1 MKNGVVGYRNTAN
14 ASSFEDLI
22 TTPTE
27 HITKP
32 DLLDMNQNWGLAF
45 YLPQTHIKIINKI
58 GSCKNTIQSF
68 FPDISQGLIAYDKY
82 RGQSAEIIR
91 TRAYHYSAYKEGLKQ
106 WLWGEDV
113 KRYSVK
119 WNGKEYIDYCEGI
132 ANPRQP
138 KFFIGKRILVRE
150 ITNPSI
156 FAALTDDELY
166 NDPSIIIIKDNLA
179 YSLDIVLGI
188 LNSKLATFY
197 HFNHSPKA
205 TKGIFPKILVQDIKD
220 FPLPEIPNAEK
231 SHMESLV
238 TTILATKRENPQAD
252 TTSYEQEIDKTV
264 FHLYGLTYDEVLIVD
279 PNPPFTREEYE
290 GKLN

>member
-1 MKNGVVGYRNTAN
+1 MG
-14 ASSFEDLI
+14 
-22 TTPTE
+22 
-27 HITKP
+27 
-32 DLLDMNQNWGLAF
+32 
-45 YLPQTHIKIINKI
+45 
-58 GSCKNTIQSF
+58 
-68 FPDISQGLIAYDKY
+68 
-82 RGQSAEIIR
+82 
-91 TRAYHYSAYKEGLKQ
+91 
-106 WLWGEDV
+106 
-113 KRYSVK
+113 
-119 WNGKEYIDYCEGI
+119 IDYCEGI

-290 GKLN
+290 TQA